1 MSEFA
6 IELEDVSKR
15 YRLFRNGRWRILD
28 VLGLHVP
35 RNVYH
40 DFWALQ
46 DISLSVPSG
55 QRFGIIGRN
64 GAGKSSLLKIIA
76 GLIKPTEGKVSVK
89 GNVQTLMELGTGFHP
104 EFTGRQN
111 VFAALALAGVTG
123 RDAQARFDDIVDFA
137 ELEGFIDSPLK
148 TYSSGMQARLAFSV
162 ATTFKPEILIIDEI
176 LSVGDAYFAG
186 KCFERMSKLT
196 REQGATVLYVSHD
209 LSSVQAACDRVVW
222 LKRGRVFQ
230 DGDPLSVVMAYYK
243 EVQDE
248 ENRRL
253 RTAARQPGEETRRSP
268 GMRLKDWMTLRF
280 RLVVEGGVFNNPG
293 HKIREVRLCRDHE
306 VLCTIGVGTANDSQQ
321 LTPGHLLDV
330 HDGCWS
336 RPLQDQEGWFRL
348 LTQGPNGVGQASL
361 QVSFPDTAHSV
372 SVPLTLEIRADAST
386 GATVSVELDEAGG
399 RHWLGTLV
407 PEQEWHR
414 FDLPRTVEL
423 SRERLQ
429 TPSSGGDLPE
439 QHATGNPETEF
450 REAKIEAVR
459 FLNSKGQSV
468 FGITEGDELV
478 IEIDYDAVRP
488 VDSPIFAV
496 SIYLLD
502 GKALCRALSTQGGQ
516 LASPVVGKGKV
527 RFLFRPFYAGPGEYV
542 MTAEIFKRLNLAKAE
557 QPEIYD
563 RHDRAYR
570 FRVWKRL
577 GTVLDIGLVAMP
589 YAVEHVCADPKD
601 QGRRNFTTSQ

>member
-243 EVQDE
+243 EVQVVE
-248 ENRRL
+248 LTVRIGYAIFTVATL
-253 RTAARQPGEETRRSP
+253 AFLGFSP
-268 GMRLKDWMTLRF
+268 GDLSTPDWGVDINETFVNIQSDQWWMTIF
-280 RLVVEGGVFNNPG
+280 PAIAIATLVV
-293 HKIREVRLCRDHE
+293 
-306 VLCTIGVGTANDSQQ
+306 
-321 LTPGHLLDV
+321 
-330 HDGCWS
+330 
-336 RPLQDQEGWFRL
+336 
-348 LTQGPNGVGQASL
+348 
-361 QVSFPDTAHSV
+361 
-372 SVPLTLEIRADAST
+372 
-386 GATVSVELDEAGG
+386 
-399 RHWLGTLV
+399 
-407 PEQEWHR
+407 
-414 FDLPRTVEL
+414 
-423 SRERLQ
+423 
-429 TPSSGGDLPE
+429 
-439 QHATGNPETEF
+439 
-450 REAKIEAVR
+450 AV
-459 FLNSKGQSV
+459 N
-468 FGITEGDELV
+468 
-478 IEIDYDAVRP
+478 
-488 VDSPIFAV
+488 
-496 SIYLLD
+496 
-502 GKALCRALSTQGGQ
+502 
-516 LASPVVGKGKV
+516 
-527 RFLFRPFYAGPGEYV
+527 
-542 MTAEIFKRLNLAKAE
+542 
-557 QPEIYD
+557 
-563 RHDRAYR
+563 
-570 FRVWKRL
+570 
-577 GTVLDIGLVAMP
+577 LVADSIDRV
-589 YAVEHVCADPKD
+589 VEA
-601 QGRRNFTTSQ
+601 